1 MLEKF
6 RKIKENK
13 VLKVI
18 GNILYTLMFILVVLM
33 LLIVIMQR
41 FSNNNVA
48 IGGFRLFSVATGS
61 MVPKYEVGD
70 ILISKEIEPEKIKI
84 GDDLVYQGEKGSF
97 AGKIVTHRVESIE
110 KQEDGNYKII
120 TKGIANNAEDPA
132 IDQTQVYGKV
142 LTEIHVLSFMQKLVQ
157 NPYTFYIIIFIP
169 IGILVAKR
177 VRFIID
183 LSKEEDE
190 EEIKEECDGEISK
203 NTEEDKD

>member
-18 GNILYTLMFILVVLM
+18 GNILYTLMFIFVVLM

-183 LSKEEDE
+183 LSKEEE